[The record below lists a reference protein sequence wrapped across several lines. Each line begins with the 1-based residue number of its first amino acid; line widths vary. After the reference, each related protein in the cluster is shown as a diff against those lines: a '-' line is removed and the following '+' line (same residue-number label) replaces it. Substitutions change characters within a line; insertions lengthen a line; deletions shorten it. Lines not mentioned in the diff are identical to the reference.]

1 MVPPTTFDSIEELS
15 QANIAWLL
23 GHAGRSFGQRPAI
36 VDDGETTSFA
46 ELSARSAVYT
56 SFLLRAG
63 LRPGDRVGIFLGRG
77 PEVAAAFFGVTGAGG
92 IAVLVNELYVARQ
105 VEHILAHSGSE
116 FLITDPDM
124 VRNLTREIEFTGV
137 RLTPTDIRDLAPS
150 TPIERLPADPAQLVY
165 TSGSTGQPKG
175 VLVSHGNLWAGA
187 RIVAEYLGIRSDDRI
202 ASVLPFGFVY
212 GFNQLTCCLV
222 AGATLVVERSG
233 LAQDL
238 SVSLRK
244 NCVTV
249 LAAVPPLWLQ
259 LLQAP
264 AFTEAPL
271 SRLRTITCAGGRLPP
286 EAVLALRKV
295 QPQAKLFLMYGLSEV
310 FRSTF
315 LPPEEVEAFPGSMGR
330 AIPESQVFVVREDLT
345 VCEPGEVGEL
355 VHRGPT
361 VTLGYWNDP
370 ESTERV
376 FRSGPLPGIGVPAG
390 ERVVLSG
397 DYVRA
402 DEAGRLFYVGRRD
415 HVIKTLGYRISP
427 DEVADVIHASGQVTD
442 VVVLG
447 EPDQV
452 RGQRVVAVVALRPEG
467 SVLAIRRYAAS
478 ELPRYM
484 QPARIVVLETLPRGP
499 AGKYDFESI
508 RSAILRPVG

>member
-1 MVPPTTFDSIEELS
+1 MVPPTAPDPIKQHQT
-15 QANIAWLL
+15 NIAWLL
-23 GHAGRSFGQRPAI
+23 SHAGRIFPQRAAI
-36 VDDGETTSFA
+36 LDDGAATSFA
-46 ELSARSAVYT
+46 DLAALASAYT
-56 SFLLRAG
+56 SGLLRAG
-63 LRPGDRVGIFLGRG
+63 LKPGDRVGILLPRG
-77 PEVAAAFFGVTGAGG
+77 AEAAAAFFGVTGAGG
-92 IAVLVNELYVARQ
+92 IAVLINELYMARQ
-105 VEHILAHSGSE
+105 IDHVLAHSGAE
-116 FLITDPDM
+116 VLITELDL
-124 VRNLTREIEFTGV
+124 VLSLTRDLEFPGI
-137 RLTPTDIRDLAPS
+137 RLTPADLREHQPG
-150 TPIERLPADPAQLVY
+150 TPVARLPNDAAQLVY

-187 RIVAEYLGIRSDDRI
+187 RIVADYLGIRSDDRI

-222 AGATLVVERSG
+222 TGATLVIERGG

-238 SVSLRK
+238 SVSLEK
-244 NCVTV
+244 HCISV

-271 SRLRTITCAGGRLPP
+271 PSLRTITCAGGRLPP

-315 LPPEEVEAFPGSMGR
+315 LPPDEVEAFPGSMGR
-330 AIPESQVFVVREDLT
+330 AIPHAQVFVVREDLT

-361 VTLGYWNDP
+361 VALGYWNDP
-370 ESTERV
+370 QSTEKV
-376 FRSGPLPGIGVPAG
+376 FRAGPLPGLGVPAG
-390 ERVVLSG
+390 ERVVFSG
-397 DYVRA
+397 DFVRE
-402 DEAGRLFYVGRRD
+402 DDSGRLFYVGRRD

-427 DEVADVIHASGQVTD
+427 DEVADVIHASGQVID

-447 EPDQV
+447 EPDAV
-452 RGQRVVAVVALRPEG
+452 RGQRVVAVVALQSGG
-467 SVLAIRRYAAS
+467 SIPAIKRHCGR

-484 QPARIVVLETLPRGP
+484 QPARFVVLDALPRGP
-499 AGKYDFESI
+499 AGKYDFELI
-508 RSAILRPVG
+508 RSATLRSQG